1 MTLYEG
7 NSLNAF
13 AGRLGGQLVSA
24 TLPIPRLLYTATA
37 SATVANTTAET
48 SIIGTGIG
56 SLSMPATAVEALP
69 VTTVPFWFAGKTIR
83 VRVMGYI
90 SQLVAGPNRTVKIY
104 LGSTALGTVGP
115 SSVATAVTNVG
126 FLYEFLTTCRTTG
139 ATGTAFTQGTLFH
152 SGLGQN
158 YMNATSAVTID
169 TTTAAALDVKFTWG
183 TGDPGNTITAT
194 NVTVEALN

>member
-1 MTLYEG
+1 MPFEG
-7 NSLNAF
+7 NSILGLEARLRGAF
-13 AGRLGGQLVSA
+13 VHRADNL
-24 TLPIPRLLYTATA
+24 PRLLYTATA

-115 SSVATAVTNVG
+115 SSVATAVTDKG
-126 FLYEFLTTCRTTG
+126 FMYEFLTTCRTTG

>member
-1 MTLYEG
+1 MPFEG
-7 NSLNAF
+7 NSILGLEARLRGAF
-13 AGRLGGQLVSA
+13 VHRADNL
-24 TLPIPRLLYTATA
+24 PRLLYTATA
-37 SATVANTTAET
+37 SATVANTTTET

-83 VRVMGYI
+83 VRVMGYL

-115 SSVATAVTNVG
+115 SSVATAVTDKG
-126 FLYEFLTTCRTTG
+126 FMYEFLTTCRTTG

-152 SGLGQN
+152 SGIGQN

-169 TTTAAALDVKFTWG
+169 TTTAAALDVRFTWG

>member
-1 MTLYEG
+1 MPFEG
-7 NSLNAF
+7 NSILGLEARLRGAF
-13 AGRLGGQLVSA
+13 VHRADNL
-24 TLPIPRLLYTATA
+24 PRLLYTATA
-37 SATVANTTAET
+37 SATVANTTTET

-115 SSVATAVTNVG
+115 SSVATAVTDKG
-126 FLYEFLTTCRTTG
+126 FMYEFLTTCRTTG

-152 SGLGQN
+152 SGIGQN

>member
-1 MTLYEG
+1 MPFEG
-7 NSLNAF
+7 NSILGLEARLRGAF
-13 AGRLGGQLVSA
+13 VHRADNL
-24 TLPIPRLLYTATA
+24 PRLLYTATA
-37 SATVANTTAET
+37 SATVANTTTET

-139 ATGTAFTQGTLFH
+139 ATGTAFTQATLFH

>member
-1 MTLYEG
+1 MPFEG
-7 NSLNAF
+7 NSILGLEARLRGAF
-13 AGRLGGQLVSA
+13 VHRADNL
-24 TLPIPRLLYTATA
+24 PRLLYTATA

-56 SLSMPATAVEALP
+56 SLTMPATAVEALP

-104 LGSTALGTVGP
+104 LGSTALGTIGP
-115 SSVATAVTNVG
+115 SSVATAVTDKG
-126 FLYEFLTTCRTTG
+126 FMYEFLTTCRTTG

-152 SGLGQN
+152 SGIGQN

-169 TTTAAALDVKFTWG
+169 TTTAAALDVRFTWG

>member
-1 MTLYEG
+1 MPFEG
-7 NSLNAF
+7 NSILGLEARLRGAF
-13 AGRLGGQLVSA
+13 VHRADNL
-24 TLPIPRLLYTATA
+24 PRLLYTATA

-56 SLSMPATAVEALP
+56 SLTMPATAVEALP

-104 LGSTALGTVGP
+104 LGSTALGTIGP
-115 SSVATAVTNVG
+115 SSVATAVTDKG
-126 FLYEFLTTCRTTG
+126 FMYEFLTTCRTTG

-152 SGLGQN
+152 SGIGQN

-183 TGDPGNTITAT
+183 TGDPGNTITST

>member
-1 MTLYEG
+1 MPFEG
-7 NSLNAF
+7 NSILGIEARLRGAF
-13 AGRLGGQLVSA
+13 VHRADNL
-24 TLPIPRLLYTATA
+24 PRLLYTATA

-83 VRVMGYI
+83 VRVMGYL

-104 LGSTALGTVGP
+104 LGSTALGTIGP
-115 SSVATAVTNVG
+115 LSTASALTNTG
-126 FLYEFLTTCRTTG
+126 FSYEFLVTCRTTG
-139 ATGTAFTQGTLFH
+139 ATGTAFTQGLTL
-152 SGLGQN
+152 STTLGQSH
-158 YMNATSAVTID
+158 MGSTSAVTID

>member
-1 MTLYEG
+1 MPFEG
-7 NSLNAF
+7 NSILGIEARLRGAF
-13 AGRLGGQLVSA
+13 VHRADNL
-24 TLPIPRLLYTATA
+24 PRLLYTATA
-37 SATVANTTAET
+37 SATVANTTSET

-56 SLSMPATAVEALP
+56 SLTMPATAVEALP

-104 LGSTALGTVGP
+104 LGSTALGTIGP
-115 SSVATAVTNVG
+115 SSVATAVTDKG
-126 FLYEFLTTCRTTG
+126 FMYEFLTTCRTTG

>member
-1 MTLYEG
+1 MPFEG
-7 NSLNAF
+7 NSILGLEARLRGAF
-13 AGRLGGQLVSA
+13 VHRADAL
-24 TLPIPRLLYTATA
+24 PRLLYVATA
-37 SATVANTTAET
+37 NKTVGNTTTET

-56 SLSMPATAVEALP
+56 SLTLPATAVEALP
-69 VTTVPFWFAGKTIR
+69 VTTTPFWHPGKTIR
-83 VRVMGYI
+83 VRIMGYI

-115 SSVATAVTNVG
+115 STSATAVTNVG

-139 ATGTAFTQGTLFH
+139 ATGTAYTQATLFH

-158 YMNATSAVTID
+158 YMNSTSTVTID
-169 TTTAAALDVKFTWG
+169 TTAGAALDVKFTWG
-183 TGDPGNTITAT
+183 TADVSNTITST

>member
-1 MTLYEG
+1 MPFEG
-7 NSLNAF
+7 NSILGLEARLRGAF
-13 AGRLGGQLVSA
+13 VHRADNL
-24 TLPIPRLLYTATA
+24 PRLLYTATA

-83 VRVMGYI
+83 VRVMGYL

-115 SSVATAVTNVG
+115 SSVATAVTDKG
-126 FLYEFLTTCRTTG
+126 FMYEFLTTCRTTG

-152 SGLGQN
+152 SGIGQN

-169 TTTAAALDVKFTWG
+169 TTTAAALDVRFTWG

>member
-1 MTLYEG
+1 MPFEG
-7 NSLNAF
+7 NSILGLEARLRGAF
-13 AGRLGGQLVSA
+13 VHRADNL
-24 TLPIPRLLYTATA
+24 PRLLYTATA

-56 SLSMPATAVEALP
+56 SLTMPATAVEALP

-104 LGSTALGTVGP
+104 LGSTALGTIGP
-115 SSVATAVTNVG
+115 SSVATAVTDKG
-126 FLYEFLTTCRTTG
+126 FMYEFLTTCRTTG

-152 SGLGQN
+152 SGIGQN